1 MRATTPIRY
10 AIGLFFLIASCL
22 LFLISRPMAA
32 MQSGC
37 TNPPTLLAGRA
48 AAWPQNASVA
58 VSISTSFT
66 TEQIVAIQN
75 AFINWQNSSGNTS
88 GVTFVFTNP
97 PPGALPFTVD
107 RIQPSGGQGETG
119 GQTNGTNRISAF
131 TNIDPQVTDPTAMT
145 QVMAHEIG
153 HTFGL
158 DDCLT
163 CAAGTS
169 VMTLPPCCN
178 FNETTIGRAAPSSC
192 DVATAN
198 QVGQYQPPPTPTPTP
213 SPTPRS
219 CTCTR
224 IGGCP
229 EEGNCYMD
237 EMTCRYICNGSPILL
252 DIAGNGFD
260 LTDGSSGVMFD
271 LDSDG
276 TPDRWA
282 WTAADSDDAWLALD
296 RNGNGT
302 IDNGTE
308 LFGNFTPQP
317 PSATPNGFLAL
328 AEYDKPVNGGNGDG
342 WIGPRD
348 GIFASLRL
356 WQDTNHNG
364 ISEPEELHTLPA
376 LGVWRIDLD
385 YKESR
390 RTDQY
395 GNQFRYR
402 AKVRD
407 ARGAQVGRWAWD
419 VFLVSASR

>member
-1 MRATTPIRY
+1 MRRKYLLKQSPKCYRQSLTGFAGERCAKLMRATTPIRY

-58 VSISTSFT
+58 VSISTSIT
-66 TEQIVAIQN
+66 TEHIVSIQN

-213 SPTPRS
+213 SQTPRS

-260 LTDGSSGVMFD
+260 LTDGSSG
-271 LDSDG
+271 
-276 TPDRWA
+276 
-282 WTAADSDDAWLALD
+282 
-296 RNGNGT
+296 
-302 IDNGTE
+302 
-308 LFGNFTPQP
+308 
-317 PSATPNGFLAL
+317 
-328 AEYDKPVNGGNGDG
+328 
-342 WIGPRD
+342 
-348 GIFASLRL
+348 
-356 WQDTNHNG
+356 
-364 ISEPEELHTLPA
+364 
-376 LGVWRIDLD
+376 
-385 YKESR
+385 
-390 RTDQY
+390 
-395 GNQFRYR
+395 
-402 AKVRD
+402 
-407 ARGAQVGRWAWD
+407 
-419 VFLVSASR
+419 